1 MRFMRLFCHAGP
13 LRASGDRRHWMWEIR
28 HAQLLADKLEWP
40 PKQRR
45 LLPMLHYQ
53 APEQDLEFL
62 LFNLFDVTQEWADVP
77 GFADFSEDVV
87 RAVLREAG
95 KLASEVMAPV
105 NQLGDQ
111 EGCRWTDGAVQAP
124 AAFRPAFKA
133 MSEGGWLGVSGN
145 PAYGGMGMPKL
156 VACLIEEMLWSANAS
171 LYLYGTLSLG
181 ASICIDAHGSEAQKA
196 LYLPKLYSGEWTGA
210 MDLTEAHAG
219 TDLGLLRTRAEDA
232 GDGAYRI
239 TGTKIF
245 ITSGEHD
252 LAENIV
258 HLVLAR
264 IVGAPAGTR
273 GISLFIVP
281 KFIPKPD
288 GSLGPRN
295 AVASGSIE
303 HKMGVLASSTN
314 VMNYDGAVGYRVG
327 EENAGLA
334 CMFTMMNYERLSVGL
349 QGLGAGE
356 LAYQQ
361 AAAYA
366 KDRLQGRA
374 PTGPQKPGAEADSL
388 LAHPDVRRLLL
399 TMRAYTEAGRA
410 FAMLV
415 GRSLDAAKHRDDAES
430 QALAEL
436 LTPIAK
442 AFLSDRGFESAVMA
456 QQVLGG
462 HGYIKEW
469 GMEQIVR
476 DARIASIYEGTNGIQ
491 ALDLITRK
499 VLRDGG
505 GAMRRLIDQM
515 AADPAPP
522 EYAPALRDALDRLAG
537 ITDWVVAEA
546 PNDANLPGAASTDY
560 LELTGLTIYAWLWA
574 RMAKAAGDDA
584 FGQAKRRTAT
594 FFYDK
599 LLPRTEALERSI
611 RAGAPSLMDMPD
623 EWF

>member
-1 MRFMRLFCHAGP
+1 
-13 LRASGDRRHWMWEIR
+13 
-28 HAQLLADKLEWP
+28 
-40 PKQRR
+40 
-45 LLPMLHYQ
+45 MLHYQ

-62 LFNLFDVTQEWADVP
+62 LFNLFDVTREWADVP
-77 GFADFSEDVV
+77 EFADFSEDLA

-95 KLASEVMAPV
+95 KLAGEVMAPI

-133 MSEGGWLGVSGN
+133 LTEGGWLGASGN
-145 PAYGGMGMPKL
+145 PAYGGMGLPKL
-156 VACLIEEMLWSANAS
+156 LACLIEEMFWSANTG

-232 GDGAYRI
+232 GDGSYRI

-252 LAENIV
+252 LSENII

-264 IVGAPAGTR
+264 VAGAPAGTR

-281 KFIPKPD
+281 KFIPNPD
-288 GSLGPRN
+288 GALGPRN
-295 AVASGSIE
+295 AVASGAIE
-303 HKMGVLASSTN
+303 HKMGVVASSTN
-314 VMNYDGAVGYRVG
+314 LMNYDNAIGYRVG

-374 PTGPQKPGAEADSL
+374 PTGPQNPGGEADPL
-388 LAHPDVRRLLL
+388 LVHPDVRRMLL
-399 TMRAYTEAGRA
+399 TIRAYTEAGRA

-415 GRSLDAAKHRDDAES
+415 GRSLDAAKHKDDAQS

-442 AFLSDRGFESAVMA
+442 AFLSDKGFECAVMA
-456 QQVLGG
+456 QQVFGG

-476 DARIASIYEGTNGIQ
+476 DTRIAPVYEGANGVQ
-491 ALDLITRK
+491 ALDLISRK

-505 GAMRRLIDQM
+505 GVMRRFVGEM
-515 AADPAPP
+515 AADEAPS
-522 EYAPALRDALDRLAG
+522 EYAPALRNALDRLAG
-537 ITDWVVAEA
+537 VTDWVVAEA
-546 PNDANLPGAASTDY
+546 PQDGNLPGAVSTDY
-560 LELTGLTIYAWLWA
+560 LELAGLTIYAWLWA

-599 LLPRTEALERSI
+599 LLPKAEALDRSI
-611 RAGAPSLMDMPD
+611 RTGAPPLMDMPD

>member
-1 MRFMRLFCHAGP
+1 
-13 LRASGDRRHWMWEIR
+13 
-28 HAQLLADKLEWP
+28 
-40 PKQRR
+40 
-45 LLPMLHYQ
+45 MLHYQ

-62 LFNLFDVTQEWADVP
+62 LFNLFDVTGEWADVP
-77 GFADFSEDVV
+77 EFADFSEDLV

-95 KLASEVMAPV
+95 KLAGEVMAPI

-111 EGCRWTDGAVQAP
+111 EGCQWTDGVVQAP
-124 AAFRPAFKA
+124 EAFRPAFKA
-133 MSEGGWLGVSGN
+133 LTEGGWLGVSGN

-156 VACLIEEMLWSANAS
+156 LACLIEEMFWSANTG

-232 GDGAYRI
+232 GDGSYRI

-252 LAENIV
+252 LSENIV

-264 IVGAPAGTR
+264 VAGAPKGTR

-281 KFIPKPD
+281 KFIPNPD

-295 AVASGSIE
+295 GVASGSIE
-303 HKMGVLASSTN
+303 HKMGVVASSTN
-314 VMNYDGAVGYRVG
+314 VMNYENAVGYRVG

-374 PTGPQKPGAEADSL
+374 ATGPQNPSAEADSL
-388 LAHPDVRRLLL
+388 LVHPDVRRMLL
-399 TMRAYTEAGRA
+399 TIRAYTEAGRA

-415 GRSLDAAKHRDDAES
+415 GRSLDAAKHKDDAPS

-442 AFLSDRGFESAVMA
+442 AFLSDKGFECAVMA
-456 QQVLGG
+456 QQVFGG

-476 DARIASIYEGTNGIQ
+476 DTRIAPVYEGANGVQ
-491 ALDLITRK
+491 ALDLIARK

-505 GAMRRLIDQM
+505 ATMRQFIDQM
-515 AADPAPP
+515 AADQAPP
-522 EYAPALRDALDRLAG
+522 AHAPALRDALDRLASA
-537 ITDWVVAEA
+537 TDWVVAEA
-546 PNDANLPGAASTDY
+546 PQDANLAGAVSTDY
-560 LELTGLTIYAWLWA
+560 LELAGLTIYAWLWA
-574 RMAKAAGDDA
+574 RMAKVAGDDA

-599 LLPRTEALERSI
+599 LLPKTESLDRSI
-611 RAGAPSLMDMPD
+611 RSGAPSLMDMPE